1 MSDRAPHTGA
11 PPRGRTIV
19 RICNVLA
26 ITIGVI
32 FIVRAI
38 GNDRAALMAAL
49 TIEPTS
55 LLTAVALLTVYFL
68 LYSYRFVILI
78 EHHCDR
84 RIGLIAWFKM
94 LVVMRFMNNVV
105 PQMGTVYRG
114 VRLKRDFGVSYTDYI
129 AANVF
134 FIWSDTVFNFT
145 VAALAL
151 TVTGLHL
158 DLWGFDA
165 ARLLCGGVVA
175 LLLLPYLSRSVLALA
190 PSGESSITRTLR
202 KLSVVADDLT
212 ASMTDLPYMLRVN
225 GVALLSFVT
234 MAAVFHTLLG
244 TVGIA
249 LPAPTLAVFYALY
262 RLTFHI
268 NITPGNI
275 GVREAAFGLL
285 CSQADVAV
293 STGVLVST
301 ELRIL
306 SIIVLVTLGLLFASG
321 ELRAAWRSL
330 RDGTPEA
337 APPPSAM

>member
-1 MSDRAPHTGA
+1 MKIFNTLALVGGVAFIIHALRDDRDA
-11 PPRGRTIV
+11 
-19 RICNVLA
+19 L
-26 ITIGVI
+26 IT
-32 FIVRAI
+32 
-38 GNDRAALMAAL
+38 AL

-55 LLTAVALLTVYFL
+55 LLTAVALLVVYFL
-68 LYSYRFVILI
+68 LYSYRFVILV
-78 EHHCDR
+78 EHHCKR
-84 RIGLIAWFKM
+84 RLGVIAWFKM

-134 FIWSDTVFNFT
+134 FIWSDTIFNFA

-151 TVTGLHL
+151 TVTELHL
-158 DLWGFDA
+158 ALWGFDA
-165 ARLLCGGVVA
+165 TRILVGGIIALVV
-175 LLLLPYLSRSVLALA
+175 LPYLSRALLSLV
-190 PSGESSITRTLR
+190 PSGEGATSRILR
-202 KLSVVADDLT
+202 KLSAVADDLT
-212 ASMTDLPYMLRVN
+212 TSITDIPYMLRVN
-225 GVALLSFVT
+225 GIALLSFIT
-234 MAAVFHTLLG
+234 MALVFQTLLG
-244 TVGIA
+244 TVGVT
-249 LPAPTLAVFYALY
+249 LPTATLAVFYALY

-275 GVREAAFGLL
+275 GIREAAFGLL

-306 SIIVLVTLGLLFASG
+306 SIVVLIALGLLFASG

-330 RDGTPEA
+330 RAGAPESS
-337 APPPSAM
+337 PPPPPTAV